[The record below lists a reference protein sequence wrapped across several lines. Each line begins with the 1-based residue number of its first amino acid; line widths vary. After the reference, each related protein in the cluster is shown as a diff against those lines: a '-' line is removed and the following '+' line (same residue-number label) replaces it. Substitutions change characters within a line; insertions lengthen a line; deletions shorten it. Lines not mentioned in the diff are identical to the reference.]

1 MMGGMLTWVKV
12 VEVHGALSYRLQTE
26 RKIEKIQV
34 SITSR
39 A

>member
-1 MMGGMLTWVKV
+1 MGGMLTWVKV
-12 VEVHGALSYRLQTE
+12 LEVHGVLLYRQLTE

-34 SITSR
+34 STASR